1 MFSGGI
7 NENTEFL
14 EVIVW
19 NFFYWTNSSNII
31 DKYIVIT
38 FFIANNPCPCHLYT
52 LITESYSLKFIIM
65 SFWAPALKSPAK
77 KQYYQK
83 ISG

>member
-38 FFIANNPCPCHLYT
+38 FFIANNPSMPSIHAYNWKLFFKVYNYVLLGSCPEIPC
-52 LITESYSLKFIIM
+52 
-65 SFWAPALKSPAK
+65 
-77 KQYYQK
+77 
-83 ISG
+83 